1 MLDKDRLGAALWARV
16 KLESG
21 GYTPGIGPVQDAQGL
36 QLWKGI
42 ADEIILEFTAN
53 AIVPVQ
59 PGTFKDS
66 TNTPITGAGV
76 GAIT

>member
-1 MLDKDRLGAALWARV
+1 MLDKTRLGAALWARV

-36 QLWKGI
+36 QLWTGI
-42 ADEIILEFTAN
+42 ADEIIKEFTTN
-53 AIVPVQ
+53 AVVPVQ

-66 TNTPITGAGV
+66 LNVPITGAGV
-76 GAIT
+76 GEIT